1 MIDVKEAARRAVEYF
16 ANLYDSKTYS
26 DLQLEEVEL
35 TEDERYWLITLS
47 YVPIPDSPLGVMG
60 SDQIAKIL
68 NMPTSGPRKYK
79 QFKIDAENGKVH
91 AMTIRKVS

>member
-1 MIDVKEAARRAVEYF
+1 MIDVKEAAKRAAEYF
-16 ANLYDSKTYS
+16 ANLYDHSTYS

-35 TEDERYWLITLS
+35 TEDEKYWLITLS
-47 YVPIPDSPLGVMG
+47 YALSQG
-60 SDQIAKIL
+60 STGSLNKVAEIL
-68 NMPTSGPRKYK
+68 NMPTSGQRKYK